1 MKKELQEEIVNDLLN
16 NFKDITGH
24 KLKEIVDFSIEG
36 EFIPSMIIKTFKELD
51 LYVAKKYT
59 VDLRQNEELLSEL
72 DDKILIKVY
81 NTKGKN
87 VNVLA

>member
-16 NFKDITGH
+16 NFQSITGH
-24 KLKEIVDFSIEG
+24 KLEEVVDFSNESD
-36 EFIPSMIIKTFKELD
+36 FIPSMIMKTFKELD